1 LSKTVPL
8 DDFRFTNCTFEN
20 DGGYIYIDGGE
31 APLTNFV
38 FENWIFYKATRPGL
52 IMGKNVAPILFKN
65 VKINGAVI
73 RNADQLARAGFELSV
88 PVKVEP

>member
-1 LSKTVPL
+1 
-8 DDFRFTNCTFEN
+8 
-20 DGGYIYIDGGE
+20 
-31 APLTNFV
+31 
-38 FENWIFYKATRPGL
+38 
-52 IMGKNVAPILFKN
+52 MGKNVAPILFKN